1 MSTDRRTDSMIKNN
15 QAFRNQMIHTD
26 QPALVHY
33 DDRDLSGVVDQ
44 VLRTRSGDV
53 RQVIVRLYGGPDR
66 VRFVPVQGSWRSL
79 GGQSTLTV

>member
-1 MSTDRRTDSMIKNN
+1 MSTDQRTDSMIKNN
-15 QAFRNQMIHTD
+15 QTFRNYMVHAD

-53 RQVIVRLYGGPDR
+53 RQLVVRVDDHL
-66 VRFVPVQGSWRSL
+66 VRFVPVQGSWKSL

>member
-1 MSTDRRTDSMIKNN
+1 MNKIE
-15 QAFRNQMIHTD
+15 ID

-33 DDRDLSGVVDQ
+33 DTRDLAGVVDQ

-66 VRFVPVQGSWRSL
+66 VRFVPVQGSWKSL
-79 GGQSTLTV
+79 GGFSTLTV